1 MKSKTEK
8 IPEFDEIIFR
18 NRNKTYGAYVLRK
31 GYKSTATLS
40 LFFGTALF
48 VVLVTVFSFRTDEGI
63 AKGGPGG
70 DVIITVDPYK
80 PDLVDPVDTKRPEE
94 QVVREMIRNFAP
106 VVSTDPM
113 TEVSMLTPE
122 ELSELDLNLPV
133 DDPMPNIAI
142 EPDPIVPAE
151 PEVRFFVEEP
161 PQFPGGE
168 SALLRYVAENL
179 KYPEIAAGNGIQGRV
194 YLKFVVNSDGSVNRV
209 EVIKGVDPAL
219 DAEAKRVIGTLP
231 RFSPGKQNGVAVPV
245 YFTIPVLF
253 ELR

>member
-18 NRNKTYGAYVLRK
+18 NRNKSYGAYVLRK

-63 AKGGPGG
+63 ANSGEKG
-70 DVIITVDPYK
+70 DVIITVDPYT
-80 PDLVDPVDTKRPEE
+80 PELVVPVEIKRPEE
-94 QVVREMIRNFAP
+94 QVRQMIRNFAP
-106 VVSTDPM
+106 VVSVDPI
-113 TEVSMLTPE
+113 TEVDMPTSE
-122 ELSELDLNLPV
+122 ELSQLDLNRPV
-133 DDPMPNIAI
+133 EDIPYIEEVNDPVIP
-142 EPDPIVPAE
+142 VE
-151 PEVRFFVEEP
+151 PEVRVFVEEP

-194 YLKFVVNSDGSVNRV
+194 FLKFVVNADGSVNRV

-219 DAEAKRVIGTLP
+219 DAEAKRVIGILP